1 MPNLISQLKE
11 KFFIGSNTSEGFVN
25 NTEEIISGIKKVYII
40 KGGPG
45 TGKSTLMKKIAEE
58 AAGKGFFP
66 KLYYCSSDSSSLD
79 AIVITEASVA
89 IVDGTAPHQLD
100 AKYPGAVEEIINLGE
115 FLDSDE
121 LSKNSEQIRN
131 LAERKKELFDSVYRY
146 LSVCREIENEK
157 NKILKRCVNI
167 PKMQAAIARL
177 KKKIT
182 GNQNSLILNR
192 QISSLGMNGVTR
204 FDTYESLCSEL
215 WLIKDSRHIGG
226 IFLSTLLSELKAL
239 CCEIW
244 VSQTPLLEIE
254 AIYLPNCGI
263 AITNS
268 NDERKNSKI
277 INTERFIISKEF
289 SAKRTTLKFLFNL
302 QKELYKKVNELFS
315 EIKKIHFTLE
325 EIYKSAM
332 DFSFSEEISKEILEK
347 IDK

>member
-1 MPNLISQLKE
+1 MAFNFALDVKLIRNAQYGKAGLQELPAPLFRKGTKHKEEDKYEGYKKLKE
-11 KFFIGSNTSEGFVN
+11 YKE
-25 NTEEIISGIKKVYII
+25 
-40 KGGPG
+40 
-45 TGKSTLMKKIAEE
+45 LLDE
-58 AAGKGFFP
+58 A
-66 KLYYCSSDSSSLD
+66 
-79 AIVITEASVA
+79 VITE
-89 IVDGTAPHQLD
+89 
-100 AKYPGAVEEIINLGE
+100 EEYAQIKAEFII
-115 FLDSDE
+115 SDE
-121 LSKNSEQIRN
+121 KKSDSAIISQV
-131 LAERKKELFDSVYRY
+131 KELKKLVDENIITEQEFS
-146 LSVCREIENEK
+146 NEK